1 METRLRRTSLFA
13 LYQTSIVLGIALL
26 PVALLA
32 RCVGVRLPVG
42 RLIERLGAAYEAA
55 AEDEE

>member
-1 METRLRRTSLFA
+1 MIEPLQRATLFA

-32 RCVGVRLPVG
+32 QRGGVTLPIG
-42 RLIERLGAAYEAA
+42 RFVDRLGRAYEQAC
-55 AEDEE
+55 

>member
-1 METRLRRTSLFA
+1 MEARLRRTSLFA

-32 RCVGVRLPVG
+32 RRVGVQLPVG
-42 RLIERLGAAYEAA
+42 ELVDRLGTAYEAA
-55 AEDEE
+55 AEE